1 MTMSY
6 AYKPMS
12 LKIKSGRI
20 GVLLLLQLAI
30 LASLSCGSGSPTLS
44 SQFVM
49 PVDRLPGALTNQ
61 GVVLLSVQGSGEISE
76 PGFVNNAISV
86 DESAF
91 RVFSE
96 TPGAFTNF
104 EAWAQMFGALGISEN
119 SEVILYDDG
128 EIKFASRVRFL
139 LDYFGVH
146 RTFIVNGG
154 YNAMKPLIADGRLRQ
169 TPPGVAMPVTF
180 DVGVQ
185 NNPIHLVNREDV
197 FAVLNDP
204 AVTLVDVRTV
214 GEFDGC
220 VLLAGITRGGHIPG
234 ARNLPIEHLL
244 TAQTNAPDFSFLDS
258 PFDLLVIFRKF
269 GLHVHDRI
277 IVYCHD
283 GGKSSL
289 AAASLV
295 DAGYDNVSLYY
306 LSYLDWQSDTTD
318 PVEAVS
324 PCH

>member
-1 MTMSY
+1 M
-6 AYKPMS
+6 
-12 LKIKSGRI
+12 
-20 GVLLLLQLAI
+20 
-30 LASLSCGSGSPTLS
+30 
-44 SQFVM
+44 
-49 PVDRLPGALTNQ
+49 
-61 GVVLLSVQGSGEISE
+61 
-76 PGFVNNAISV
+76 
-86 DESAF
+86 
-91 RVFSE
+91 
-96 TPGAFTNF
+96 
-104 EAWAQMFGALGISEN
+104 
-119 SEVILYDDG
+119 ILYDDG

-146 RTFIVNGG
+146 RTFMVNGG
-154 YNAMKPLIADGRLRQ
+154 YNAMKPLIADGQLTQ

-204 AVTLVDVRTV
+204 AVTLVDARTV

-234 ARNLPIEHLL
+234 ARNSPIEHLL

-258 PFDLLVIFRKF
+258 PSDLLAIFRNF

-283 GGKSSL
+283 GAKSSL
-289 AAASLV
+289 AAVSLV

-306 LSYLDWQSDTTD
+306 LSYLDWQRDPTD
-318 PVEAVS
+318 PVESVG